1 VEIGVMF
8 LKPLWLGS
16 LLCLALAQASAQ
28 EKANKD
34 LERMQGTWTMQALEV
49 NGKDVAAEKL
59 QDTILIIKGD
69 EYRTKVK
76 DKEPLGFRL
85 KLDPSKDPKA
95 VDMVQIHPGGVEKV
109 IKGIYTFEN
118 DGLKICRGLTPEQE
132 RPNQFATWPDTNY
145 FVVTWK
151 KQVN

>member
-1 VEIGVMF
+1 MF
-8 LKPLWLGS
+8 LKPFWLGPFF
-16 LLCLALAQASAQ
+16 CLALAQASAQ

-34 LERMQGTWTMQALEV
+34 LERMQGRWTMQALEV
-49 NGKDVAAEKL
+49 NGKDVAEEKL

-76 DKEPLGFRL
+76 DKEPPGYRL
-85 KLDPSKDPKA
+85 KLDASKNPKA
-95 VDMVQIHPGGVEKV
+95 VDMIQIQPDGVEKV
-109 IKGIYTFEN
+109 IKGIYTFE
-118 DGLKICRGLTPEQE
+118 DDRLKICRGLTPEQE

>member
-1 VEIGVMF
+1 MF
-8 LKPLWLGS
+8 LQPFWLGPFF
-16 LLCLALAQASAQ
+16 CLALAQASAQ

-34 LERMQGTWTMQALEV
+34 LERMQGRWTMQALEV
-49 NGKDVAAEKL
+49 NGKDVAEEKL

-69 EYRTKVK
+69 EYRTKVN
-76 DKEPLGFRL
+76 DKEPPGYRL
-85 KLDPSKDPKA
+85 KLDASKNSKA
-95 VDMVQIHPGGVEKV
+95 VDMIQIQPDGVEKI
-109 IKGIYTFEN
+109 IKGIYTFE
-118 DGLKICRGLTPEQE
+118 DDRLKICRGLTPEQE

>member
-1 VEIGVMF
+1 MF
-8 LKPLWLGS
+8 LKSLWFGPLFY
-16 LLCLALAQASAQ
+16 LALAQPSTQ
-28 EKANKD
+28 EKAKKD

-95 VDMVQIHPGGVEKV
+95 VDMIQIQPDGVEKV

-118 DGLKICRGLTPEQE
+118 DTFKVCRGLTPEQE
-132 RPNQFATWPDTNY
+132 RPNQFATWPDTSY

-151 KQVN
+151 KRVN